1 MDKEFFS
8 TGNIIQIAYQVDNV
22 IESAKEW
29 SERFLIGPF
38 FINEHI
44 KLSDSKVRGVD
55 KLYDHSSAYAWNK
68 NIMIELICD
77 HEEVL
82 SPRNDL
88 GGIHHVAWMASNY
101 DEERSSLKNQGFK
114 EVLYSRV
121 QSRQG
126 MQFSWYEADF
136 PIGHFIEVYEE
147 SLDLINFYTYLQEIS
162 KKWNGKEP
170 LRAISDIS

>member
-8 TGNIIQIAYQVDNV
+8 NGNIIQIAYQVDNV
-22 IESAKEW
+22 IESAQEW
-29 SERFLIGPF
+29 SKRFLIGPF

-82 SPRNDL
+82 L
-88 GGIHHVAWMASNY
+88 ETVY
-101 DEERSSLKNQGFK
+101 VCF
-114 EVLYSRV
+114 
-121 QSRQG
+121 
-126 MQFSWYEADF
+126 
-136 PIGHFIEVYEE
+136 FINTF
-147 SLDLINFYTYLQEIS
+147 LI
-162 KKWNGKEP
+162 
-170 LRAISDIS
+170 A